1 MVNVFISD
9 RAALPPR
16 RISFHAIH
24 NIALHTSAPK
34 PQSQVKLL
42 LVFPFRS
49 CAERDSTSLDPSSRR
64 LFVSHRRNQKVF
76 DVIIGIDLLIAV
88 AITIRWLP
96 IKTAIT
102 IFPPT
107 AGRCIDP
114 GMARK
119 THLRGRQVLA
129 RDRHIDDV
137 RREIETLKNR
147 VSDLEHRI

>member
-9 RAALPPR
+9 HAALPPR

-88 AITIRWLP
+88 AITIRWLLSRLP
-96 IKTAIT
+96 SRSS
-102 IFPPT
+102 PQP
-107 AGRCIDP
+107 R
-114 GMARK
+114 
-119 THLRGRQVLA
+119 
-129 RDRHIDDV
+129 DDV
-137 RREIETLKNR
+137 SIQEWRGKLIYGEGKFSRGIATSMTLEGK
-147 VSDLEHRI
+147 